1 MKRLIILSDMWGAAK
16 SDWPGH
22 YIGKLRGQ
30 FEIAY
35 YDSRTLANISDHIQN
50 EEALHDLFV
59 NGGADRAV
67 VELLKLET
75 EAEFILGFSIGGWI
89 AWKACLA
96 GLNVQD
102 LVAVS
107 ATRLRHETRRPSAWI
122 SLFYGSLDPFIPG
135 DAWFVAMGVRP
146 ILYRGESHGMY
157 EQERIASDV
166 CGHLV
171 EQRR

>member
-59 NGGADRAV
+59 NGG
-67 VELLKLET
+67 
-75 EAEFILGFSIGGWI
+75 
-89 AWKACLA
+89 
-96 GLNVQD
+96 
-102 LVAVS
+102 
-107 ATRLRHETRRPSAWI
+107 
-122 SLFYGSLDPFIPG
+122 
-135 DAWFVAMGVRP
+135 
-146 ILYRGESHGMY
+146 
-157 EQERIASDV
+157 
-166 CGHLV
+166 
-171 EQRR
+171 